1 MPNILDYYLQASPIP
16 GLFVVCIH
24 HFHRTLSVF
33 RANSGKVHQSISIF
47 HQSRIIQAGYTLQN
61 WVYAQK
67 HFNYPVEAPKSIS
80 NILKSPEKEEKAVA
94 KHLASLHFQA
104 FSGLFALYSPLN
116 PNAYDLP

>member
-16 GLFVVCIH
+16 GLFVVCIPQ
-24 HFHRTLSVF
+24 FYRTLSVLS
-33 RANSGKVHQSISIF
+33 ANSGKVTQSTSIF
-47 HQSRIIQAGYTLQN
+47 WQSRIIQADYTLQN
-61 WVYAQK
+61 WVCPKK
-67 HFNYPVEAPKSIS
+67 HLNYSLEAPKSIS
-80 NILKSPEKEEKAVA
+80 NILKSPEKEEKAVS